1 MKKDKIIIAIYVD
14 NQYGVLSRVTAMFTR
29 RGFNID
35 SLTVGETESPA
46 YSRITI
52 TLSAAKTDK
61 DQVVSQLRKLYN
73 VKKVVVLSNEE
84 CIKRELMLIK
94 VRNSDET
101 RERILETANIFRG
114 KIIDLGEEAISIEV
128 TGDSSKIDGFIQN
141 VKSFG
146 IIEMC
151 RTASLVKFLKI
162 ADEGTQSQN
171 DLIEAYAE
179 FVNAV
184 YQLRPDADFSGALWD
199 ALKTDDNAYLNF
211 KKTNAMR
218 RRTGEEELKISR
230 MMELS
235 AERELDILTKIGN
248 TSYINLQS
256 MLYFDG
262 YIAQFKSTGI
272 DLKERYLAL
281 LASLEA

>member
-128 TGDSSKIDGFIQN
+128 TGDSSKIDGFSQN

-151 RTASLVKFLKI
+151 RTGIV
-162 ADEGTQSQN
+162 
-171 DLIEAYAE
+171 
-179 FVNAV
+179 
-184 YQLRPDADFSGALWD
+184 ALDRGSTTIWSD
-199 ALKTDDNAYLNF
+199 H
-211 KKTNAMR
+211 
-218 RRTGEEELKISR
+218 EE
-230 MMELS
+230 
-235 AERELDILTKIGN
+235 D
-248 TSYINLQS
+248 
-256 MLYFDG
+256 
-262 YIAQFKSTGI
+262 
-272 DLKERYLAL
+272 
-281 LASLEA
+281 